1 MRWINYAISALI
13 VAAILG
19 AGAALYGLWYFGQ
32 DLPDYRQLAD
42 YEPPVMSRVHAGD
55 GSLIEV
61 YARQKRIFVPREA
74 IPDHVVAAFL
84 SAEDKTF
91 YEHPGIDVTGLVR
104 AVFVNVRNKM
114 SGRRPVG
121 ASTITQ
127 QVAKNFLLSGEVSY
141 TRKIKEALLSF
152 RIERAFTKDQIIELY
167 LNEIYMGRGA
177 YGVAAASMIYF
188 NKALDELTIADAA
201 YLAALPKA
209 PNNYHPIRNHDRA
222 LGRRDWVIG
231 QMHDNGYIDEA
242 QEAEALTQPLN
253 AGTGAAVRLTNA
265 RYFSSAIAQDLI
277 KQYGEDSLFE
287 GGLSIR
293 TTVEPSLQ
301 RHAHKV
307 LRNGLIN
314 FDRRKGWRGPVD
326 HINAA
331 ELATDEEQKDVRSIL
346 LQLDDDLDFNPW
358 LHAFV
363 TRVTDEAATI
373 ALASGNGGKILLEDM
388 KWAGRASSKEGGKK
402 GPEPKAVGD
411 VLKQGDIVLVERKAD
426 TNDFKLRQEPE
437 VNGGLVAM
445 DPHTGRVLA
454 LVGGYSYARSRF
466 NRAIQAKRQPGSAFK
481 PFVYAA
487 ALDVGFTPSSLVLD
501 APFVMDQGPGKPM
514 WKPANYSNRF
524 YGPSTLRLGI
534 EKSRN
539 LMTVRL
545 AQYIGMESVIAYA
558 KLFDIGDRMQRVL
571 ASSLGSHEVTLINM
585 VNAYAMLV
593 NGGKRVEPVL
603 IDRVQDRWGT
613 TVYRSDDR
621 PCDGCAVEEWTGT
634 PPPRLPDT
642 RARVISSGTAYQM
655 VSMLEGV
662 VQRGTGVRIKA
673 VGKPLAGKTG
683 TTNESRDAWF
693 VGFSPDLAV
702 GVYVGYDNPRSLGRK
717 ETGSS
722 AAAPIFRDFMK
733 DALKDKPAI
742 PFRIPPDIRLVRVNV
757 KTGRGALPGDRNVIL
772 EAFKPGTGPETEAAV
787 VDGTYRGGTSGGGG
801 SNSGLSGTG
810 GLY

>member
-1 MRWINYAISALI
+1 MRWLTLAISGLI
-13 VAAILG
+13 VAAVVGTGLV
-19 AGAALYGLWYFGQ
+19 LYGLFYYGQ

-42 YEPPVMSRVHAGD
+42 YEPPVMSRIHAGD
-55 GSLIEV
+55 GSLIGV

-74 IPDHVVAAFL
+74 IPDRVVHAFL
-84 SAEDKTF
+84 SSEDKTF
-91 YEHPGIDVTGLVR
+91 YEHPGIDFTGLVR

-114 SGRRPVG
+114 TGRRPVG

-152 RIERAFTKDQIIELY
+152 RIERAFTKDEIIELY

-177 YGVAAASMIYF
+177 YGIAAASMIYF
-188 NKALDELTIADAA
+188 NKALDELTVADAA

-222 LGRRDWVIG
+222 VTRRNWVIG
-231 QMHDNGYIDEA
+231 QLEENGYITEEERDEA
-242 QEAEALTQPLN
+242 LAQPLN
-253 AGTGAAVRLTNA
+253 AGTGEAVRLVNA
-265 RYFSSAIAQDLI
+265 RYFTSAIAQDLI
-277 KQYGEDSLFE
+277 RLYGEDSLFE

-293 TTVEPSLQ
+293 TTVEPDLQ
-301 RHAHKV
+301 RAAHRV
-307 LRNGLIN
+307 LRDGLIS

-326 HINAA
+326 HINP
-331 ELATDEEQKDVRSIL
+331 ETLATEEGREEARA
-346 LQLDDDLDFNPW
+346 QLIDLDSNLDFQPW
-358 LHAFV
+358 SHALV
-363 TRVTDEAATI
+363 TSVTADAAQFL
-373 ALASGNGGKILLEDM
+373 LAT
-388 KWAGRASSKEGGKK
+388 AEGGAVPLSEMEWARAAAKTEN
-402 GPEPKAVGD
+402 GPMGATPKSPSDVVKVGDIILVEPKGD
-411 VLKQGDIVLVERKAD
+411 GKTYI
-426 TNDFKLRQEPE
+426 LRQEPE

-454 LVGGYSYARSRF
+454 LVGGFSYARSRF
-466 NRAIQAKRQPGSAFK
+466 NRAIQADRQPGSAFK
-481 PFVYAA
+481 PFVYTA

-514 WKPANYSNRF
+514 WKPANYSNKF

-558 KLFDIGDRMQRVL
+558 KQFGIGKRMQKVL
-571 ASSLGSHEVTLINM
+571 AASLGSHEVTLIDM
-585 VNAYAMLV
+585 TNAYAMLV
-593 NGGKRVEPVL
+593 NGGKRIEPVL
-603 IDRVQDRWGT
+603 IDRVQDRWGA
-613 TVYRSDDR
+613 TVFKNDMRT
-621 PCDGCAVEEWTGT
+621 CEGCVAEEWTGAA
-634 PPPRLPDT
+634 PPRLPDE
-642 RARVISSGTAYQM
+642 RERVISSGTAYQM

-662 VQRGTGVRIKA
+662 VERGTGVRIKA

-702 GVYVGYDNPRSLGRK
+702 GVYVGYDNPRTLGRK

-733 DALKDKPAI
+733 AALKGKPAT
-742 PFRIPPDIRLVRVNV
+742 PFRIPPDIRLIRVNS
-757 KTGRGALPGDRNVIL
+757 KTGRAALPGDRNVIL
-772 EAFKPGTGPETEAAV
+772 EAFKPGTGPDTEATV
-787 VDGTYRGGTSGGGG
+787 VDGTYRAGSSSNSGD
-801 SNSGLSGTG
+801 SGLSGTG